1 MTPKKESE
9 LIEKNLRQAIADGE
23 LQGTEF
29 NSTFIEAWYLKKY
42 CNVKI
47 LVNNEEHGTGW
58 LARNLPSIETIRVK
72 WSKIR
77 NEKEIKPEGVD
88 DNCETKDHLQSIV

>member
-9 LIEKNLRQAIADGE
+9 LIEKNLRQDVADGK

-29 NSTFIEAWYLKKY
+29 NSTFIEFWYLREH

-47 LVNNEEHGTGW
+47 LVNGEEHGDGW
-58 LARNLPSIETIRVK
+58 LARNLPNIETIRVI
-72 WSKIR
+72 WSHIR
-77 NEKEIKPEGVD
+77 NEKEIKPE
-88 DNCETKDHLQSIV
+88 E